1 VGTYLLLRYELF
13 RQQAEDAFAP
23 LKKFSFMLLL
33 IAGHALIGLW
43 APLVLLGF
51 QLFNPE
57 LATFERWPYLQMLLV
72 IMFCWQG
79 SIAWQQKSVAEQYF
93 IESLA
98 PSARVAWLGNKL
110 MALLNQLPFW
120 FLTLPVFIYLLFSGK
135 TMAWLDAVQSLAV
148 LLVLCWGFKARQT
161 SWLALFAV
169 FVLPAITFWSLPLV
183 ALMLLERALQH
194 HLSGNPFSA
203 GSLFR
208 YWLYWFVGQQ
218 QNKALLL
225 LIIFVLALWQ
235 YWLVQQLKA
244 EALLFIN
251 SVFIW
256 TLALLCYA
264 QQKLW
269 QQQLLSQHYFW
280 LSCCTSKQ
288 RFVLKLMNVLP
299 VLIGSALALAFLD
312 MASAVWTIILAVAL
326 SFWSRLHLLSVAVSC
341 FMLLLLLNGQGLWT

>member
-1 VGTYLLLRYELF
+1 MGTYLLLRYELF
-13 RQQAEDAFAP
+13 RQQAQDAFAP
-23 LKKFSFMLLL
+23 LKQFSFMLLL
-33 IAGHALIGLW
+33 IAGHALVGLW

-57 LATFERWPYLQMLLV
+57 LATVERWPYLQMLVV
-72 IMFCWQG
+72 IILCWQG
-79 SIAWQQKSVAEQYF
+79 SIAWQQKATAEQYF
-93 IESLA
+93 VESLA
-98 PSARVAWLGNKL
+98 PSAKVAWLSNKL

-120 FLTLPVFIYLLFSGK
+120 FFTLPVFIYLLFSGK
-135 TMAWLDAVQSLAV
+135 TMAWLDAMQLLMV
-148 LLVLCWGFKARQT
+148 LLVLSWGFKARQT

-169 FVLPAITFWSLPLV
+169 FVLPVVTFWSLPLL
-183 ALMLLERALQH
+183 ALMLFERALQH
-194 HLSGNPFSA
+194 HLSGNPLSA

-208 YWLYWFVGQQ
+208 YWLYWFIGQQ

-280 LSCCTSKQ
+280 LSCCSSTQ

-299 VLIGSALALAFLD
+299 VLIVSTLALAFLD
-312 MASAVWTIILAVAL
+312 TASAVCTIILAVVL
-326 SFWSRLHLLSVAVSC
+326 SFWSKLGLLAVAVCC
-341 FMLLLLLNGQGLWT
+341 FMLLLLLNGQGLWA

>member
-1 VGTYLLLRYELF
+1 MGTYLLFRYELF
-13 RQQAEDAFAP
+13 KQQAADAFAP
-23 LKKFSFMLLL
+23 LKQFSFMLLL
-33 IAGHALIGLW
+33 VAGHALLGLW

-57 LATFERWPYLQMLLV
+57 LSTTERWPYLQMLLV

-79 SIAWQQKSVAEQYF
+79 SVAWQQKPVAEQYF
-93 IESLA
+93 VESLA
-98 PSARVAWLGNKL
+98 PSAKVAWLSNKL

-120 FLTLPVFIYLLFSGK
+120 FFTLPVFIYLLLSSK
-135 TMAWLDAVQSLAV
+135 SMAWLDAIQLLLV
-148 LLVLCWGFKARQT
+148 LLVLCWLFRARQT

-169 FVLPAITFWSLPLV
+169 FVLPAASFWSVPLV
-183 ALMLLERALQH
+183 VVMLIEREVQAY
-194 HLSGNPFSA
+194 LSRASYAA
-203 GSLFR
+203 GSLIR
-208 YWLYWFVGQQ
+208 YWLFWFFGEQK
-218 QNKALLL
+218 NKAMLL

-269 QQQLLSQHYFW
+269 QQHLACQHYFW
-280 LSCCTSKQ
+280 LSCCTARQ
-288 RFVLKLMNVLP
+288 RFSLKLMNVLP
-299 VLIGSALALAFLD
+299 LLPGSLVALLFFDALTAFL
-312 MASAVWTIILAVAL
+312 TLLLAALL
-326 SFWSRLHLLSVAVSC
+326 SFWSTLRLLSVAICC
-341 FMLLLLLNGQGLWT
+341 FIVVLLLNGQGIWA

>member
-1 VGTYLLLRYELF
+1 MGTYLFLRYELF
-13 RQQAEDAFAP
+13 RQQAADAFAP
-23 LKKFSFMLLL
+23 LKQFSFMLLL

-72 IMFCWQG
+72 IILCWQG
-79 SIAWQQKSVAEQYF
+79 SVAWQQKSVAEQYF
-93 IESLA
+93 VESLA
-98 PSARVAWLGNKL
+98 PSAKVAWLGNKL
-110 MALLNQLPFW
+110 MVLLNQLPFW

-135 TMAWLDAVQSLAV
+135 TMAWLDAIQLLLV
-148 LLVLCWGFKARQT
+148 LLVLCWGFKAHQT

-169 FVLPAITFWSLPLV
+169 FLLPVVTFWSVPLI
-183 ALMLLERALQH
+183 ALILLERVLQH
-194 HLSGNPFSA
+194 HLSGTLLSA
-203 GSLFR
+203 GSLFQ

-235 YWLVQQLKA
+235 YWLAQQLKA
-244 EALLFIN
+244 DALLFIN
-251 SVFIW
+251 SVFSW

-269 QQQLLSQHYFW
+269 QQQLLSQRYFW

-288 RFVLKLMNVLP
+288 RSILKLMNVLP
-299 VLIGSALALAFLD
+299 VLTGSVLALFFLD
-312 MASAVWTIILAVAL
+312 AVSAVCTIVLAIAL
-326 SFWSRLHLLSVAVSC
+326 SFCSKLRLLSVALCC

>member
-1 VGTYLLLRYELF
+1 MGTYLLLRYELF

-23 LKKFSFMLLL
+23 LKQFSFMLLL

-57 LATFERWPYLQMLLV
+57 LSILERWPYLQMLLV

-93 IESLA
+93 VESLA
-98 PSARVAWLGNKL
+98 PSAKVAWLSNKL
-110 MALLNQLPFW
+110 MALLNQLPCW
-120 FLTLPVFIYLLFSGK
+120 FLTLPVLVYLLFSGK
-135 TMAWLDAVQSLAV
+135 TMAWLYAMQLLLV

-161 SWLALFAV
+161 SWLALLAV
-169 FVLPAITFWSLPLV
+169 FVLPVVTFWSLPLV

-194 HLSGNPFSA
+194 HLSGNPLSA

-208 YWLYWFVGQQ
+208 YWLYWFIGQQ

-235 YWLVQQLKA
+235 YWLVQPLKA

-256 TLALLCYA
+256 VLALLCYA

-269 QQQLLSQHYFW
+269 QQQLWAQRYFW
-280 LSCCTSKQ
+280 LSCCTPQQ
-288 RFVLKLMNVLP
+288 RFVLKLMNVWP
-299 VLIGSALALAFLD
+299 VLISSVLALTFLD
-312 MASAVWTIILAVAL
+312 TVSAVGVIILAVAL
-326 SFWSRLHLLSVAVSC
+326 SFCFRLRLLSVAVCC
-341 FMLLLLLNGQGLWT
+341 FMLLFLFNGQGLWA